1 MIDAAEQTPVYN
13 DNKACVQWSASVTT
27 KRVKYLNLHEN
38 KIRECQRNKETKV
51 TFIPGIINPS
61 DIFTKEMKDSAH
73 FPRLR
78 DCFMVSKS
86 VFHKY
91 GQPIPA
97 ATIADERILPYYSFN
112 SPTDVQ
118 QHSQT
123 LARRVSTMLPTTDP
137 ARKSL
142 DYLPAVSRDRGVLT
156 SLSTAV
162 SSQIEYRGSQ
172 LSHDDATLLSVTSPA
187 YIWTR

>member
-27 KRVKYLNLHEN
+27 KRVKHLNLREN

-61 DIFTKEMKDSAH
+61 CIFTKEMKDSDH
-73 FPRLR
+73 FRRLR

-91 GQPIPA
+91 GQPIPV
-97 ATIADERILPYYSFN
+97 ATIADERILPYYSLN
-112 SPTDVQ
+112 SPTDVH
-118 QHSQT
+118 QHGQT
-123 LARRVSTMLPTTDP
+123 LTHRMSTMLQTTDP

-142 DYLPAVSRDRGVLT
+142 DYLPAESCDRGVLT
-156 SLSTAV
+156 SLNPAATSW
-162 SSQIEYRGSQ
+162 IEYHGIQ
-172 LSHDDATLLSVTSPA
+172 LSQDDVVLL
-187 YIWTR
+187 